1 MKRILSALVLCALFA
16 TVYAAGGPE
25 DPLAS
30 LSYLNGPF
38 TDGLHTAVDARLNA
52 ASFSTT
58 SVSASG
64 AWNEVRLKQDDL
76 LLGTAGDGVLFLAG
90 GGQVVYPSGA
100 VVDVTE
106 GSVIPSGGVLQAR
119 HRYLVAEETSA
130 SFQIIGK
137 TAVLDWQGRCTFSLS
152 GSPNY
157 NAIAAALKTLGLF
170 RGSLTG
176 YGQGFDL
183 EAAPTRLQALIMF
196 VRVLGEESAA
206 LSWNGVCPFQDIQ
219 PGSQAEKYVGYAYE
233 RGYTNGYSTT
243 EFRPSATVS
252 ASQYVEFLLRAL
264 GYSSA
269 ANTQISDALER
280 AESAY
285 VLTPGETAILQSTD
299 FLRADLVYVSYYA
312 LDARLAD
319 GTQTL
324 GQSLMERNVFDQQ
337 ARDSAKVSGSRL

>member
-1 MKRILSALVLCALFA
+1 MKRILSALVLCALFV

-90 GGQVVYPSGA
+90 GGQGVCPSGA

-106 GSVIPSGGVLQAR
+106 GAVIPSGGVLQAR

-243 EFRPSATVS
+243 EFRPSAL
-252 ASQYVEFLLRAL
+252 A
-264 GYSSA
+264 YSSA

-285 VLTPGETAILQSTD
+285 ILTPGETAILQSTD